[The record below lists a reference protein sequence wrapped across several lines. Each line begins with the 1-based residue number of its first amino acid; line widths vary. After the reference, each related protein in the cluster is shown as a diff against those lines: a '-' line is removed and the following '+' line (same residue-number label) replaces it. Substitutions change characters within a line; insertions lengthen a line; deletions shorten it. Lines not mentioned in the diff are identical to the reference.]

1 MYLLCLKKF
10 FHEAK
15 NFGEKSL
22 DGKTWGVKKFFWENF
37 GGGYEP
43 ELG

>member
-1 MYLLCLKKF
+1 MIFVFIMFEKF

-22 DGKTWGVKKFFWENF
+22 EGKTWGVQNFFGEKFWWA
-37 GGGYEP
+37 
-43 ELG
+43 LRA